1 MIPDFLIKT
10 GSNNNNAKFSNPCTI
25 LLISFS
31 LLTESSGQATPPGH
45 GRLEGECE
53 DQQPHDGTPQ
63 GSWHR
68 EASLSTPLSQPDV
81 YRRADGSGAGRHKQF
96 SPPPAPSEETIL
108 LSPPGLALSVPP
120 CPSAAH
126 APLPRQNSLVR
137 LAQCWLVTG
146 AGKGQGPPCRASVR
160 DGANGPA
167 GQLIGHLRQVSVSPA
182 LELLPAGARR
192 HQSSAQGGHQGT
204 IWHHLTG
211 HSAAGA

>member
-1 MIPDFLIKT
+1 MKT
-10 GSNNNNAKFSNPCTI
+10 
-25 LLISFS
+25 
-31 LLTESSGQATPPGH
+31 SSHMT
-45 GRLEGECE
+45 GR
-53 DQQPHDGTPQ
+53 P
-63 GSWHR
+63 R
-68 EASLSTPLSQPDV
+68 
-81 YRRADGSGAGRHKQF
+81 GAGTGKHRF
-96 SPPPAPSEETIL
+96 PLRCPSPMFIAEQMAQEQVVTNNFPLHQLQVRRQCL

-204 IWHHLTG
+204 IWRHLTG